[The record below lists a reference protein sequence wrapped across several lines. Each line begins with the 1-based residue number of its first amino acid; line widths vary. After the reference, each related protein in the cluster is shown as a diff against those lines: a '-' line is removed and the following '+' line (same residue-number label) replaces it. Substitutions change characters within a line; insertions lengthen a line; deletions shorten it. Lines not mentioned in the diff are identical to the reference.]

1 MVAPKKIFIKKH
13 MSLKSLKKKIRN
25 KEKDVRVLNKLHFIL
40 ACYHNDN
47 IPEVA

>member
-1 MVAPKKIFIKKH
+1 MPLKVLNKKIKNI
-13 MSLKSLKKKIRN
+13 
-25 KEKDVRVLNKLHFIL
+25 EKDVRVLNKLHFIL